1 MKAFIQYKSFKDNN
15 SINSKSK
22 EIFYILLIIYLQI
35 VLKKR
40 FKRIIRKKKY
50 KNIWNALEYK
60 KKLLMKIWIKITYK

>member
-50 KNIWNALEYK
+50 KNI
-60 KKLLMKIWIKITYK
+60 